1 MISDDKTKLDYK
13 NMIFFDDIVKYL
25 NVTPN
30 YLGKLFNSC
39 SLMKKRVYTIEH
51 LRFVVENVEIG
62 NVRKLVLIKNLKNFI
77 EEYEKTI

>member
-39 SLMKKRVYTIEH
+39 SLMKKRFYTIEH
-51 LRFVVENVEIG
+51 LQFLVKNLKVG